1 MMCSYVNSVVYTID
15 QQHVLSASSDGS
27 VKLWSV
33 ATSDCVN
40 TILPAKAAESYA
52 DISVMVAQ
60 PLVQN
65 PNLILIIAKLN
76 TAYVG
81 CVCRM

>member
-1 MMCSYVNSVVYTID
+1 MKCSYVNSVTYTID

-33 ATSDCVN
+33 ATSDCMN

-52 DISVMVAQ
+52 DISLMLVQ

-65 PNLILIIAKLN
+65 PDLILIIAKLN

-81 CVCRM
+81 CV

>member
-1 MMCSYVNSVVYTID
+1 MKCSYVNSVTYTID
-15 QQHVLSASSDGS
+15 QQPVLSASSDGS

-33 ATSDCVN
+33 ATSDCMN

-52 DISVMVAQ
+52 DISLMLVQ

-65 PNLILIIAKLN
+65 PDLILIIAKLN

-81 CVCRM
+81 CV

>member
-1 MMCSYVNSVVYTID
+1 MRHSYVNSVVYMID

-27 VKLWSV
+27 VKLWNV
-33 ATSDCVN
+33 ATSECVN

-52 DISVMVAQ
+52 DISVMLAQ

-81 CVCRM
+81 VLWRM